1 MSIGRYVAFEGV
13 EGAGKSTIVA
23 SVAARLIEAGERV
36 IVVREPGGTPIGEGI
51 RDVLLHGRDMADWT
65 EALLFAAQRA
75 QLADEVIAPAL
86 AAGSWVLGDRSVY
99 SSLAYQG
106 GARGLG
112 VERVRDVNQAGL
124 GDVWP
129 DMVVLLRIGP
139 REGLL
144 REEGTDRIGG
154 LGLGFQ
160 QQVADTYELLAAGD
174 PDRFQTVD
182 ATGSVEVVVG
192 EVVDAMRVRWRF

>member
-1 MSIGRYVAFEGV
+1 MSAGRYIAFEGV
-13 EGAGKSTIVA
+13 EGAGKSTIAAMVA
-23 SVAARLIEAGERV
+23 SRLTQAGENV
-36 IVVREPGGTPIGEGI
+36 VVVREPGGTPIGEGV
-51 RDVLLHGRDMADWT
+51 RNVLLHGRDMADWT

-112 VERVRDVNQAGL
+112 IERVREVNRAGL

-129 DMVVLLRIGP
+129 DMVILLRLEPG
-139 REGLL
+139 EGLR
-144 REEGTDRIGG
+144 RERGTDRIGG
-154 LGLGFQ
+154 QGLEFQ
-160 QQVADTYELLAAGD
+160 QRVADAYERLVVAE
-174 PDRFQTVD
+174 PIRFLPID
-182 ATGSVEVVVG
+182 ATQPAEA
-192 EVVDAMRVRWRF
+192 VVDDVVAALGERWLF

>member
-1 MSIGRYVAFEGV
+1 
-13 EGAGKSTIVA
+13 
-23 SVAARLIEAGERV
+23 
-36 IVVREPGGTPIGEGI
+36 
-51 RDVLLHGRDMADWT
+51 
-65 EALLFAAQRA
+65 
-75 QLADEVIAPAL
+75 
-86 AAGSWVLGDRSVY
+86 
-99 SSLAYQG
+99 
-106 GARGLG
+106 
-112 VERVRDVNQAGL
+112 
-124 GDVWP
+124 
-129 DMVVLLRIGP
+129 MVVLLRIGP